1 MRAVEFLVEKPVESS
16 WIVDLRFNRPKKILT
31 MHLSNGRAFTIPNI
45 TRTTFERWTNAPSK
59 GRFFHTNIKDRYQV
73 NRIK

>member
-1 MRAVEFLVEKPVESS
+1 MRAAEFLIEKPVESS
-16 WIVDLRFNRPKKILT
+16 WIVDLRFSRPSKTLT
-31 MHLSNGRAFTIPNI
+31 MRLSNGREFRIPGM